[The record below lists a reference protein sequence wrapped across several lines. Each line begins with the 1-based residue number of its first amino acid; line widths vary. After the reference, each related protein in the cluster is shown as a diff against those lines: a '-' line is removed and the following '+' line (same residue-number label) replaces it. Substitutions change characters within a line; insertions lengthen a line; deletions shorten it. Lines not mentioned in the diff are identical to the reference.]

1 MKVVLDTNVLLS
13 GIFFGGT
20 PGRILEEWQN
30 GRFEVLV
37 SRAILD
43 EYVVASEK
51 VARRYSGDDA
61 LPILSHLAT
70 RWRLVHAVPLREPV
84 CRDPSDDKFLACARA
99 AAADV
104 IVSGDSDLLALGRW
118 EGIAILSP
126 RQFADAHL

>member
-43 EYVVASEK
+43 E
-51 VARRYSGDDA
+51 
-61 LPILSHLAT
+61 
-70 RWRLVHAVPLREPV
+70 AVPLREPV